1 MLAEMLGSRSD
12 WIAAVSAWE
21 LRRRPRVDHVQAAT
35 DRMSRLARLP
45 GFLSHNLAPIAGPRA
60 YRAAYGP
67 LRERP

>member
-1 MLAEMLGSRSD
+1 
-12 WIAAVSAWE
+12 
-21 LRRRPRVDHVQAAT
+21 
-35 DRMSRLARLP
+35 MSRLARLP

>member
-1 MLAEMLGSRSD
+1 VLAEILGSRSD

-21 LRRRPRVDHVQAAT
+21 LRRRPSVDHVQAAT